1 MILYFDT
8 FITDEPLIP
17 TKKKDSVRLG
27 CNNYIK
33 PKKIEIAKYVLASYT
48 IYPWSNVLIRYELNN
63 PSQTREL
70 DQFILSLFPKA
81 VIMHERSDSQKDYLK
96 SLEILEK
103 MKDDWIFYS
112 PNNDHPLITSD
123 PDFVY
128 FINKLIGKA
137 EKLKDKNRFV
147 SIIYSHFSEFLNIAK
162 KGTPENLVYGRSSAF
177 ISEDDD
183 SIVYKEKEGNF
194 DSIQIVH
201 KDLFQHWFT
210 SENLKDRRVIRA
222 EDLRGVVK
230 VKNQIIIAPKK
241 ELCAH
246 FDGYEHL
253 SGWPNE
259 IPADQIPPLFIPP
272 GFFNKSIKIAYGY
285 KRYRKG
291 WVNINP
297 KAEKYVFRDQRF
309 GTDLKILLSDL
320 PFFWKDRINKI
331 DINNNIDPISLEK
344 FARKNY
350 RVLLNPWSFSSRGM
364 DSSTLKFYARLV
376 LYRSLVNLKLEDFL
390 AALLKKSGLID

>member
-8 FITDEPLIP
+8 FITNQPLIP
-17 TKKKDSVRLG
+17 VKRKDTIRSA
-27 CNNYIK
+27 CENYRK
-33 PKKIEIAKYVLASYT
+33 PKKIDIARYALASYAL
-48 IYPWSNVLIRYELNN
+48 YPWSHVLVKYELDN
-63 PSQTREL
+63 PGKIREF
-70 DQFILSLFPKA
+70 DEFILNIFPKA
-81 VIMHERSDSQKDYLK
+81 IIMHERSDSQKDYLG

-128 FINKLIGKA
+128 FIDKLINKA
-137 EKLKDKNRFV
+137 EKLKEKNRFV
-147 SIIYSHFSEFLNIAK
+147 SIIYSHFSEFLNISK

-183 SIVYKEKEGNF
+183 SIVYEEKEGNF

-210 SENLKDRRVIRA
+210 SKNLKDRRVIRA
-222 EDLRGVVK
+222 EDLRGAVK

-241 ELCAH
+241 ELYAH

-259 IPADQIPPLFIPP
+259 ILADQVPPLFIPP

-285 KRYRKG
+285 KKYRKG

-297 KAEKYVFRDQRF
+297 KAKKYSFRDQKY
-309 GTDLKILLSDL
+309 GTDLKILLSDIPL
-320 PFFWKDRINKI
+320 FWKDRIRKLEINKN
-331 DINNNIDPISLEK
+331 INLIEMEK
-344 FARKNY
+344 AARRNY
-350 RVLLNPWSFSSRGM
+350 EIVLSPWSLSSRGL
-364 DSSTLKFYARLV
+364 SIATLIFYVRLV
-376 LYRSLVNLKLEDFL
+376 LYRILVNLKLEEIL
-390 AALLKKSGLID
+390 AKILKKSGFN